1 MIIEAYM
8 LVTMSI
14 AHDQADVIEYSQ
26 PMTRASCVE
35 VKRNVDAMITQSLNY
50 RPITHNGLLTSSRIL
65 TRCVPAA
72 LVSLNSVETNTTN
85 KIIIRK

>member
-14 AHDQADVIEYSQ
+14 AYNHPDVVEYSQ
-26 PMTRASCVE
+26 PMTRSGCTE
-35 VKRNVDAMITQSLNY
+35 FKRNVDAMITQSSRYTLVGSS
-50 RPITHNGLLTSSRIL
+50 GLLSSARTL
-65 TRCVPAA
+65 TRCVPAS